1 MSHADFVHL
10 RVHSAYSLAEGAI
23 KGKELVSLAV
33 RHQMPAVAMT
43 DSGNLFG
50 ALEFAVTA
58 SGSGVQPIIGV
69 QLAIRRE
76 ESEPRGSLKVV
87 GGTAHTPNQTDQI
100 VLIAQNER
108 GYKNLMD
115 LVSRSYT
122 MTDPGESPQ
131 VPLADLEGRSD
142 GLIALT
148 GGPAGKV
155 GRLLLENRVEEAET
169 ALLDLKALFG
179 DRLYVEIQRHF
190 LDNERRSEA
199 GFLDLAY
206 KHDIPLVATN
216 ECYFATEDMY
226 EAHDALLCIAERTT
240 IGNMNRRRVTPH
252 HRFKSAEEMREL
264 FSDLPEAVDNTL
276 VIAQRCS
283 FMPEKLAPIL
293 PPFDTVGGRNEAEEL
308 RAQAEEGLRKRLET
322 HIFTDDMDE
331 AAREEA
337 AKPYWER
344 LEFELDVIEQMGF
357 PGYFLIVAD
366 FIAWAKA
373 QNIPVGPGRGSGAGS
388 LVAYSLTI
396 TDLDPLRWGL
406 LFERFLNPERVSMPD
421 FDIDFCQ
428 DRRGEV
434 IDYVQKRYGRDKVA
448 QIITFGKLQARAAL
462 RDVGR
467 VREMPYGQV
476 DRICKLVPNN
486 PANPVTLAEALEVE
500 PELKRLR
507 DEDEEVGDLIRISLQ
522 LEGLYRNASTHA
534 AGVVI
539 GDRPLHELVALY
551 RDPNSDMPATQFNM
565 KWVEQAGLVKFDFL
579 GLKTLSVLQNAVDLL
594 KRRGIELD
602 LSKVPLDDKRTYEM
616 LGRAESTGVFQLE
629 STGMR
634 DVLRRMKPDRFED
647 IIALVALYRPGP
659 MANIPKY
666 IACKHGE
673 EQPDYMHPVLEPV
686 LKETFGIMIYQEQV
700 QQAAQRLS
708 GYTLG
713 GADLLRRAMGKKIK
727 EEMDAQREIF
737 VKGAVEQNVPAE
749 KASEIFDQIAAF
761 AGYGF
766 NKSHAAAY
774 ALVAYHT
781 AYLKANYPVEFL
793 AASMTYDMNNT
804 DKLNVFRQ
812 EIQRLGIQLLGPD
825 INKSFVDFVP
835 EETPDGELAIRYAL
849 AAIKNVGENAMEAL
863 VRERSENG
871 PYKSIGEFASRIDG
885 TVVNKRLME
894 NLVRAGA
901 FDCMTQNRGQLFESV
916 EKILRHANAAAAER
930 SSDQVSLFAGP
941 SGTPE
946 PEIVLA
952 DRLDWPAMERLK
964 EEFDAIGFY
973 LSAHPLDAYGASLER
988 LGVVRSDQIVATVK
1002 EKGNSARINIAGIVV
1017 GARIRTSSRGSRYA
1031 FVQLTDQAGVT
1042 EVTVFSEVLAVSRE
1056 LLEAGKSVLV
1066 KADARIEDEGGI
1078 RLTVSRIEAL
1088 DKAVSGTAAGLKIYL
1103 RDTAPIPH
1111 ISEMIAKERPGRG
1124 KVKIVVDTDEE
1135 EVELAL
1141 SKTYNISPDFRAA
1154 VKSLPGIV
1162 DARDI

>member
-23 KGKELVSLAV
+23 KGKELVSLACKNA
-33 RHQMPAVAMT
+33 MPAVAMT

-50 ALEFAVTA
+50 ALEFAVAA
-58 SGSGVQPIIGV
+58 SAAGVQPIIGA
-69 QLAIRRE
+69 QLAIRRSG
-76 ESEPRGSLKVV
+76 SEPRSALRIV
-87 GGTAHTPNQTDQI
+87 GGASCTPDQTDQI
-100 VLIAQNER
+100 VLIAQTDA
-108 GYKNLMD
+108 GYRNLMD

-122 MTDPGESPQ
+122 LTDPGAPPQ
-131 VPLADLEGRSD
+131 IPIEDLNDRSG
-142 GLIALT
+142 GLIAFT
-148 GGPAGKV
+148 GGPEGEV
-155 GRLLLENRVEEAET
+155 GRLLLDNRAEEAES
-169 ALLDLKALFG
+169 ALLALKALFG

-190 LDNERRSEA
+190 IDAERRTEA
-199 GFLDLAY
+199 SFIALAY

-216 ECYFATEDMY
+216 SCMFATEAMY
-226 EAHDALLCIAERTT
+226 EAHDALLCIAGRTV
-240 IGNMNRRRVTPH
+240 IGNPDRRRVTPH

-264 FSDLPEAVDNTL
+264 FSDLPEAADNTL
-276 VIAQRCS
+276 VIARRCS

-293 PPFDTVGGRNEAEEL
+293 PPFETAGGRNEAEEL
-308 RAQAEEGLRKRLET
+308 QAQAKQGLEKRLEGYV
-322 HIFTDDMDE
+322 FTDEMDE
-331 AAREEA
+331 ATRAEIAR
-337 AKPYWER
+337 PYHER
-344 LEFELDVIEQMGF
+344 LDFELGIIEQMGF

-366 FIAWAKA
+366 FIRWAKA

-388 LVAYSLTI
+388 LVAYSLLI

-406 LFERFLNPERVSMPD
+406 VFERFLNPERLSMPD

-467 VREMPYGQV
+467 VLEMPYGKV

-486 PANPVTLAEALEVE
+486 PANPVTLAKALDIE
-500 PELKRLR
+500 PELRR
-507 DEDEEVGDLIRISLQ
+507 QQEEDEEVGELVRISLQ

-539 GDRPLHELVALY
+539 GDRPLHQLVALY
-551 RDPNSDMPATQFNM
+551 QDPNSDMPATQFNM

-594 KRRGIELD
+594 KRRDVTLD
-602 LSKVPLDDKRTYEM
+602 LSQVPLDDRPTYEM

-629 STGMR
+629 SSGMR

-673 EQPDYMHPVLEPV
+673 DQPDYMHPVLEPV

-700 QQAAQRLS
+700 LQAAQLLS

-713 GADLLRRAMGKKIK
+713 GADFLRRAMGKKIK
-727 EEMDAQREIF
+727 EEMDAQRKTF
-737 VKGAVEQNVPAE
+737 VKGALERNVKAE
-749 KASEIFDQIAAF
+749 RASEIFDQIAAF

-812 EIQRLGIQLLGPD
+812 EIRRLGLDLLGPD
-825 INKSFVDFVP
+825 INKSCVDFVP
-835 EETPDGELAIRYAL
+835 EVCPNGELAIRYAL
-849 AAIKNVGENAMEAL
+849 PAVKNVGKGAMEAL
-863 VRERSENG
+863 IKERTENG
-871 PYKSIGEFASRIDG
+871 PYTSINEFASRIDG
-885 TVVNKRLME
+885 SVVNKRLME
-894 NLVRAGA
+894 NLVRAGG
-901 FDCMTQNRGQLFESV
+901 FDCLTMNRGQLFESV
-916 EKILRHANAAAAER
+916 EKIMRYANAAAAER
-930 SSDQVSLFAGP
+930 SSDQVSLFGGS
-941 SGTPE
+941 SGEPE
-946 PEIVLA
+946 PDIALA
-952 DRLDWPAMERLK
+952 DRLDWPAMERLR

-988 LGVVRSDQIVATVK
+988 LGVVRSDQIVATVRA
-1002 EKGNSARINIAGIVV
+1002 KGNAAQIVIAGIVV
-1017 GARIRTSSRGSRYA
+1017 GSRIRTSSRGKRYA
-1031 FVQLTDQAGVT
+1031 FVQLTDQAGVI
-1042 EVTVFSEVLAVSRE
+1042 EATVFSEVLAVNGD
-1056 LLEAGKSVLV
+1056 LLEAGQSLLV
-1066 KADARIEDEGGI
+1066 KADVKIEDEGV
-1078 RLTVSRIEAL
+1078 RLTLVKIDAL
-1088 DKAVSGTAAGLKIYL
+1088 DTVVSGTAAGLKIYL
-1103 RDTAPIPH
+1103 RDKEPIPD
-1111 ISEMIAKERPGRG
+1111 IREMISSEKPGRG
-1124 KVKIVVDTDEE
+1124 KVKLVVDTDDE
-1135 EVELAL
+1135 EVEVALAR
-1141 SKTYNISPDFRAA
+1141 TYAISSNFRAA
-1154 VKSLPGIV
+1154 IKSLPGIV
-1162 DARDI
+1162 DVRDI

>member
-1 MSHADFVHL
+1 MTHADFVHL

-33 RHQMPAVAMT
+33 KHRMPAAAMT

-58 SGSGVQPIIGV
+58 SGSGVQPIVGV
-69 QLAIRRE
+69 QLALRRE
-76 ESEPRGSLKVV
+76 ESEPRGALKVV

-100 VLIAQNER
+100 VLLAQTET
-108 GYKNLMD
+108 GYRNLME

-122 MTDPGESPQ
+122 LTDPGESPR
-131 VPLADLEGRSD
+131 VPFEDLEGRSE

-148 GGPAGKV
+148 GGPSGKI
-155 GRLLLENRVEEAET
+155 GRLLLENRPEEAET

-190 LDNERRSEA
+190 LDSERRSEA

-206 KHDIPLVATN
+206 KHDVPLVATN
-216 ECYFATEDMY
+216 ECYFATEEMY

-240 IGNMNRRRVTPH
+240 IGNANRRRVTPH

-283 FMPEKLAPIL
+283 YMVQTVAPIL
-293 PPFDTVGGRNEAEEL
+293 PPFDTAEGRNEAEEL
-308 RAQAEEGLRKRLET
+308 RAQAEEGLKKRLEA
-322 HIFTDDMDE
+322 HVFTEGMDE
-331 AAREEA
+331 AARAEA
-337 AKPYWER
+337 AKPYEER
-344 LEFELDVIEQMGF
+344 LDFELGVIEQMGF

-366 FIAWAKA
+366 FIGWAKDR
-373 QNIPVGPGRGSGAGS
+373 NIPVGPGRGSGAGS

-434 IDYVQKRYGRDKVA
+434 IDYVQKRYGRDRVA

-500 PELKRLR
+500 PELRKQR

-522 LEGLYRNASTHA
+522 LEGLFRNASTHA

-602 LSKVPLDDKRTYEM
+602 LSQVPLDDKPTYEM

-727 EEMDAQREIF
+727 EEMDAQRETF
-737 VKGAVEQNVPAE
+737 VKGAVEQKVKAE

-812 EIQRLGIQLLGPD
+812 EIQRLGIRLLGPD

-835 EETPDGELAIRYAL
+835 EETPEGDLAIRYAL

-863 VRERSENG
+863 IAERSEKG
-871 PYKSIGEFASRIDG
+871 PYKTIGEFAGRIDG

-916 EKILRHANAAAAER
+916 EKILRHANAASAER
-930 SSDQVSLFAGP
+930 SSDQVSLFGGP

-946 PEIVLA
+946 PEIALA

-1002 EKGNSARINIAGIVV
+1002 EKGGSTRINIAGIVV
-1017 GARIRTSSRGSRYA
+1017 GSRIRTSSRGNRYA

-1042 EVTVFSEVLAVSRE
+1042 EVTVFSEVLATSRD
-1056 LLEAGKSVLV
+1056 LLEAGQSVLV
-1066 KADARIEDEGGI
+1066 KADAKIEDEGI
-1078 RLTVSRIEAL
+1078 RLTVSRLEAL

-1103 RDTAPIPH
+1103 RDPGPIPH
-1111 ISEMIAKERPGRG
+1111 ISEMIAKEKPGRG
-1124 KVKIVVDTDEE
+1124 KIKLVVDTDDE

-1141 SKTYNISPDFRAA
+1141 GRTYNISPDFRAA

>member
-1 MSHADFVHL
+1 MPHADFVHL

-23 KGKELVSLAV
+23 KGKELVSLAS
-33 RHQMPAVAMT
+33 RNAMPAVAMT

-58 SGSGVQPIIGV
+58 SGAGVQPIIGA
-69 QLAIRRE
+69 QLAIRRDDL
-76 ESEPRGSLKVV
+76 EPRSGLKVV

-100 VLIAQNER
+100 VLIAQTDA
-108 GYKNLMD
+108 GYRNLMD
-115 LVSRSYT
+115 LISRSFT
-122 MTDPGESPQ
+122 RTDPGESPQ
-131 VPLADLEGRSD
+131 IPFDDLEGRSA

-148 GGPAGKV
+148 GGPAGKI
-155 GRLLLENRVEEAET
+155 GRLLLDNRAEEAET

-179 DRLYVEIQRHF
+179 DRLYMEIQRHF
-190 LDNERRSEA
+190 LDPERRTEA
-199 GFLDLAY
+199 PFLDLAY

-216 ECYFATEDMY
+216 ECFFATESMY
-226 EAHDALLCIAERTT
+226 EAHDALLCIAERTV
-240 IGNMNRRRVTPH
+240 IGNPNRRHVTPH

-276 VIAQRCS
+276 VIARRCS
-283 FMPEKLAPIL
+283 FMPESLAPIL

-308 RAQAEEGLRKRLET
+308 RAQAEEGLKKRLEAQV
-322 HIFTDDMDE
+322 FTEGMDE
-331 AAREEA
+331 AARAEA
-337 AKPYWER
+337 AKPYHER
-344 LEFELDVIEQMGF
+344 LDFELGVIEQMGF

-366 FIAWAKA
+366 FIGWAKD

-388 LVAYSLTI
+388 LVAYSLLI

-434 IDYVQKRYGRDKVA
+434 IEYVQQRYGRDKVA

-500 PELKRLR
+500 PELRRQQK
-507 DEDEEVGDLIRISLQ
+507 EDEEVGDLIRISLQ

-551 RDPNSDMPATQFNM
+551 QDPNSDMPATQFNM

-594 KRRGIELD
+594 KRRDIDLD
-602 LSKVPLDDKRTYEM
+602 LSKVPLDDRPTYEM

-666 IACKHGE
+666 IACKHGL

-727 EEMDAQREIF
+727 EEMDAQRETF
-737 VKGAVEQNVPAE
+737 VSGAVEQKVPAE

-812 EIQRLGIQLLGPD
+812 EIQRLGIDLLGPD

-835 EETPDGELAIRYAL
+835 EVGPEGELAIRYAL
-849 AAIKNVGENAMEAL
+849 TAIKNVGEGAMEAL
-863 VRERSENG
+863 IKERTENG
-871 PYKSIGEFASRIDG
+871 PYKSISEFASRIDG
-885 TVVNKRLME
+885 SVVNKRLME
-894 NLVRAGA
+894 NLVRAGG
-901 FDCMTQNRGQLFESV
+901 FDCLTQNRAQLFESV
-916 EKILRHANAAAAER
+916 EKIMRHANAAAAER
-930 SSDQVSLFAGP
+930 SSDQVSLFGGP
-941 SGTPE
+941 SAESE
-946 PEIVLA
+946 PDIALA

-1002 EKGNSARINIAGIVV
+1002 AKGNSARINIAGIVV
-1017 GARIRTSSRGSRYA
+1017 GSRIRTSSRGNRYA

-1056 LLEAGKSVLV
+1056 LLEAGQSVLV
-1066 KADARIEDEGGI
+1066 KADAKIEDEGI

-1088 DKAVSGTAAGLKIYL
+1088 DKSVSGTAAGLKIYL
-1103 RDTAPIPH
+1103 RDKDPIPH
-1111 ISEMIAKERPGRG
+1111 ICEMISKEKPGRG
-1124 KVKIVVDTDEE
+1124 KIKLVVDTDNE

-1141 SKTYNISPDFRAA
+1141 GKTYSISPNFRAA
-1154 VKSLPGIV
+1154 IKSLPGIV

>member
-23 KGKELVSLAV
+23 KGKELVSLATKNA
-33 RHQMPAVAMT
+33 MPAVAMT

-58 SGSGVQPIIGV
+58 SGAGVQPIVGG
-69 QLAIRRE
+69 QLAVRRPDT
-76 ESEPRGSLKVV
+76 EPRSGLKVV

-100 VLIAQNER
+100 VLIAQTDA
-108 GYKNLMD
+108 GYRNLMD
-115 LVSRSYT
+115 LVSRSFT

-131 VPLADLEGRSD
+131 IPFEDLEGRSD
-142 GLIALT
+142 GLIVLT
-148 GGPAGKV
+148 GGPEGKV
-155 GRLLLENRVEEAET
+155 GRLLLDNRAEEAET

-190 LDNERRSEA
+190 IDSERRTEA
-199 GFLDLAY
+199 AFLDLAY

-216 ECYFATEDMY
+216 ECMFATEAMY
-226 EAHDALLCIAERTT
+226 EAHDALLCIAGRTV
-240 IGNMNRRRVTPH
+240 IGNPNRRRATPH

-276 VIAQRCS
+276 VIARRCS

-293 PPFDTVGGRNEAEEL
+293 PPFETVGGRNEAEEL
-308 RAQAEEGLRKRLET
+308 KAQSEAGLKKRLEN
-322 HIFTDDMDE
+322 HVFTEGMDE
-331 AAREEA
+331 VARSEA
-337 AKPYWER
+337 AKPYHER
-344 LEFELDVIEQMGF
+344 LEFELGIIEQMGF

-366 FIAWAKA
+366 FIRWAKDRT
-373 QNIPVGPGRGSGAGS
+373 IPVGPGRGSGAGS
-388 LVAYSLTI
+388 LVAYSLDI

-434 IDYVQKRYGRDKVA
+434 IDYVQQRYGRDKVA

-467 VREMPYGQV
+467 VLEMPYGQV

-486 PANPVTLAEALEVE
+486 PANPVTLAEALDVE
-500 PELKRLR
+500 PELRRQQK
-507 DEDEEVGDLIRISLQ
+507 EDEEVGELIRISLQ

-551 RDPNSDMPATQFNM
+551 QDPNSDMPATQFNM

-594 KRRGIELD
+594 KRRDIDLD
-602 LSKVPLDDKRTYEM
+602 LSTVPLDDRPTYEM

-673 EQPDYMHPVLEPV
+673 EEPDYMHPVLEPV

-727 EEMDAQREIF
+727 EEMDAQRETF
-737 VKGAVEQNVPAE
+737 VNGAVEQKVAAE

-812 EIQRLGIQLLGPD
+812 EIQRLGIELLGPD

-835 EETPDGELAIRYAL
+835 EVGPDGALAIRYAL
-849 AAIKNVGENAMEAL
+849 TAIKNVGEGAMEAL
-863 VRERSENG
+863 IKERTENG
-871 PYKSIGEFASRIDG
+871 PYKSINEFAGRIDG
-885 TVVNKRLME
+885 SVVNKRLME
-894 NLVRAGA
+894 NLVRAGG
-901 FDCMTQNRGQLFESV
+901 FDCMTLNRGQLFESV
-916 EKILRHANAAAAER
+916 EKIMRHANAAAAER
-930 SSDQVSLFAGP
+930 SSDQVSMFGGP
-941 SGTPE
+941 SGEAE
-946 PEIVLA
+946 PDIALA

-1002 EKGNSARINIAGIVV
+1002 AKGNSARIVIAGIVV
-1017 GARIRTSSRGSRYA
+1017 GSRVRTSSRGNRYA

-1042 EVTVFSEVLAVSRE
+1042 EVTVFSEVLAVNRD
-1056 LLEAGKSVLV
+1056 LLEAGQSLLV
-1066 KADARIEDEGGI
+1066 KADAKIEDEGI

-1103 RDTAPIPH
+1103 RDKDPIPH
-1111 ISEMIAKERPGRG
+1111 ICEMISKEKPGRG
-1124 KVKIVVDTDEE
+1124 KVKLVVDTDDE
-1135 EVELAL
+1135 EVEVALAR
-1141 SKTYNISPDFRAA
+1141 TYTISPNFRAA
-1154 VKSLPGIV
+1154 IKSLPGIV

>member
-23 KGKELVSLAV
+23 KGKELVSLATKNA
-33 RHQMPAVAMT
+33 MPAVAMT

-58 SGSGVQPIIGV
+58 SGAGVQPIVGA
-69 QLAIRRE
+69 QLAIRRPDT
-76 ESEPRGSLKVV
+76 EPRSGLKVV
-87 GGTAHTPNQTDQI
+87 GGTAHMPNQTDQI
-100 VLIAQNER
+100 VLIAQTDA
-108 GYKNLMD
+108 GYRNLMD
-115 LVSRSYT
+115 LISRSFT
-122 MTDPGESPQ
+122 KTDPGESPQ
-131 VPLADLEGRSD
+131 IPFDDLEGRSD

-148 GGPAGKV
+148 GGPEGKI
-155 GRLLLENRVEEAET
+155 GRLLLDNRAEEAET

-190 LDNERRSEA
+190 TDAERRTEA
-199 GFLDLAY
+199 PFLDLAY

-216 ECYFATEDMY
+216 ECMFATEAMY
-226 EAHDALLCIAERTT
+226 EAHDALLCIAGRTV
-240 IGNMNRRRVTPH
+240 IGNPNRRRVTPH
-252 HRFKSAEEMREL
+252 HRFKSAAEMREL

-276 VIAQRCS
+276 VIARRCS

-308 RAQAEEGLRKRLET
+308 RAQAEEGLKKRLEGYV
-322 HIFTDDMDE
+322 FTEDMDE
-331 AAREEA
+331 ATRAEVA
-337 AKPYWER
+337 QPYHER
-344 LEFELDVIEQMGF
+344 LDFELGIIEQMGF

-366 FIAWAKA
+366 FIGWAKER
-373 QNIPVGPGRGSGAGS
+373 NIPVGPGRGSGAGS
-388 LVAYSLTI
+388 LVAYSLLI

-434 IDYVQKRYGRDKVA
+434 IDYVQQRYGRDKVA

-486 PANPVTLAEALEVE
+486 PANPVTLAEALDVE
-500 PELKRLR
+500 PELRKQR

-551 RDPNSDMPATQFNM
+551 QDPNSDMPATQFNM

-594 KRRGIELD
+594 KRRDIHID
-602 LSKVPLDDKRTYEM
+602 LSQVPLDDAPTFAM

-666 IACKHGE
+666 IACKHGQE
-673 EQPDYMHPVLEPV
+673 EPDYMHPVLEPV

-727 EEMDAQREIF
+727 EEMDAQRETF
-737 VKGAVEQNVPAE
+737 VNGAVEQNVKAE

-812 EIQRLGIQLLGPD
+812 EIQRLGIDLLGPD

-835 EETPDGELAIRYAL
+835 EIGPNGELAIRYAL
-849 AAIKNVGENAMEAL
+849 TAIKNVGESAMEAL
-863 VRERSENG
+863 IKERTENG
-871 PYKSIGEFASRIDG
+871 PYKSINEFASRIDG
-885 TVVNKRLME
+885 SVVNKRLME
-894 NLVRAGA
+894 NLVRAGG
-901 FDCMTQNRGQLFESV
+901 FDCLTMNRGQLFESV
-916 EKILRHANAAAAER
+916 EKIMRHANAAAAER
-930 SSDQVSLFAGP
+930 SSDQVSMFGGSAGE
-941 SGTPE
+941 PE
-946 PEIVLA
+946 PDIALA

-1002 EKGNSARINIAGIVV
+1002 AKGNSARIILAGIVV
-1017 GARIRTSSRGSRYA
+1017 GSRVRTSSRGNRYA

-1042 EVTVFSEVLAVSRE
+1042 EVTVFSEVLAVNRD
-1056 LLEAGKSVLV
+1056 LLEAGQSLLV
-1066 KADARIEDEGGI
+1066 KADAKIEDEGI

-1103 RDTAPIPH
+1103 RDQDPIPH
-1111 ISEMIAKERPGRG
+1111 ICEMISKEKPGRG
-1124 KVKIVVDTDEE
+1124 KVKLVVDTDHE
-1135 EVELAL
+1135 EVEVALAR
-1141 SKTYNISPDFRAA
+1141 TYTISPNFRAA
-1154 VKSLPGIV
+1154 IKSLPGIV